1 MSKILFIN
9 DIHFSDKPP
18 VNRKDTYLD
27 DLFAKIEDCK
37 RIAENV
43 DGTILT
49 GDVFHQPRAN
59 AVSHSLVS
67 RVINV
72 FRDWPTPIMA
82 IAGNHDMPEAGFKAI
97 EKQPLYVLK
106 NSGVIDLRHQSSMW
120 MQDKTTCIQFFSY
133 DTNNLDKYKLKRP
146 KNCKHHILVCHDMI
160 MPEGDYPYEYISQE
174 WIADNADYDAVF
186 WGHIHH
192 DLGTRKVRNTLFT
205 SAGSLVRISRSTE
218 NRNRQMRVAILNVE
232 ETLSVDFATLTS
244 ARSFDDVFIFNE
256 FSTKGKEKYSE
267 YIDKIASFQLDSTD
281 IDTYLTNLQESD
293 TLKNKVREYIYA

>member
-1 MSKILFIN
+1 MILLDNKSEAFYDTPQNQYYIKEIYLVREENETVYNLMLPDIGIIPDNKIIF
-9 DIHFSDKPP
+9 
-18 VNRKDTYLD
+18 
-27 DLFAKIEDCK
+27 
-37 RIAENV
+37 
-43 DGTILT
+43 
-49 GDVFHQPRAN
+49 
-59 AVSHSLVS
+59 
-67 RVINV
+67 
-72 FRDWPTPIMA
+72 
-82 IAGNHDMPEAGFKAI
+82 
-97 EKQPLYVLK
+97 
-106 NSGVIDLRHQSSMW
+106 
-120 MQDKTTCIQFFSY
+120 
-133 DTNNLDKYKLKRP
+133 TNNLDKYKLKRP

-267 YIDKIASFQLDSTD
+267 YIDKIASFQLDSID